1 MSYWDDYRQQN
12 LDSLLY
18 PLIKFQ
24 DYIDDDNKEYF
35 DEMKSY
41 SAEIY
46 SRISKMS
53 AKSLKRRQLPSK
65 RKLQI
70 RSYIILWSM
79 TNRPEAGYDSLIVK
93 YTSFYNENFKNK

>member
-41 SAEIY
+41 SAENLFPY
-46 SRISKMS
+46 
-53 AKSLKRRQLPSK
+53 
-65 RKLQI
+65 
-70 RSYIILWSM
+70 
-79 TNRPEAGYDSLIVK
+79 
-93 YTSFYNENFKNK
+93 FKDVGRC